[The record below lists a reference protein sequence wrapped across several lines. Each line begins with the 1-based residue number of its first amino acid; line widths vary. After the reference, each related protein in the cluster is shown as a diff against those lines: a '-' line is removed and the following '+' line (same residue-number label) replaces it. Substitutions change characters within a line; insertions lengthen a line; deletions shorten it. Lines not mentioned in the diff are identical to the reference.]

1 MDSSNYNRPTDNPAL
16 RTPSA
21 EYALYDYAE
30 RLEKHRRGRVAIHIH
45 LSKLQAHNRREH
57 HIRIATNTFES
68 LVKYFDGQLFVLKN
82 NDIIFVARDV
92 PVEKIDDGIR
102 RLARDMAE
110 TMYEAPGIG
119 LAATQ
124 VDVHLRVIV
133 IDSSETRDQLLVLIN
148 PELEES
154 EGVQVCEEGC
164 LSVPGIFDKVERAER
179 VVVRYLDVQSKRQT
193 VAAEGLLAV
202 CLQHEMDHLE
212 GRVFVEHLSLLKQTR
227 IKAKLAKQSRITA

>member
-1 MDSSNYNRPTDNPAL
+1 MPLLPIL
-16 RTPSA
+16 RFP
-21 EYALYDYAE
+21 DP
-30 RLEKHRRGRVAIHIH
+30 RLKTVA
-45 LSKLQAHNRREH
+45 A
-57 HIRIATNTFES
+57 
-68 LVKYFDGQLFVLKN
+68 
-82 NDIIFVARDV
+82 
-92 PVEKIDDGIR
+92 PVEKIDDSIR

-148 PELEES
+148 PELEDS

-164 LSVPGIFDKVERAER
+164 LSVPGIFDKVERAQR
-179 VVVRYLDVQSKRQT
+179 VVVRYLDTQGQKQT